1 MLENSRTCL
10 TENIKQTTIMGN
22 YTKYRYYKGENENP
36 FDGSID
42 SPSFLFGKPNMF

>member
-22 YTKYRYYKGENENP
+22 YTKYRYYKGENENLLTVQLIAP
-36 FDGSID
+36 RLF
-42 SPSFLFGKPNMF
+42 FGKPNMF